1 MNGKKI
7 RWFQWGDEKPGYVTT
22 WSLEAD
28 GSVVIGKCIPL
39 ETARRRGYEFECPY
53 P

>member
-1 MNGKKI
+1 MNRKKI

-22 WSLEAD
+22 WTVAAD
-28 GSVVIGKCIPL
+28 GSAVIGRCIPM

>member
-1 MNGKKI
+1 MKQKKI

-22 WSLEAD
+22 WTVAED
-28 GSVVIGKCIPL
+28 GSVVIGRCIL
-39 ETARRRGYEFECPY
+39 METARQCGYEFECPY